1 MTTGVSTERPESAES
16 GGETGTL
23 LLTVLAAATLTAA
36 RSASN
41 SYPWLLLAQSLL
53 AVAGP
58 LAIVLTQRRFPATR
72 RWWDRWLPAVLAV
85 WCLWPLASES
95 VLRLFSIGEAHELVM
110 LVCLQNA
117 ALVLSVYSHRRRCQ
131 QTACLLG
138 GFLVLFAIVIESGTA
153 VGVLAALYGVWLL
166 WWLMARYWERIQHA
180 RSAVQV
186 TRCLPVRWSVMGVT
200 VLSGVLAAAVFGAS
214 GGATYVL
221 RGIMPASGGDRWND
235 PFARAGVRDGDAV
248 VAAQDDA
255 MSFGPV
261 ESQLFLESCMPTLY
275 DMFND
280 LYGEPLKSRQKQE
293 RAVSLA
299 QEKIRQMEQRVAQT
313 QRSGREFSVLR
324 RRTEA
329 KQQALDDRQAPAMLY
344 VVGQV
349 PVHLALE
356 AFDTFDGIAW
366 SYSGHSAEPE
376 ASVPASS
383 PPILRQV
390 EGERS
395 WFCFQPSSLWPIARG
410 TLQHGVKVINLK
422 TNRVPAPPQLTA
434 VHIDRLDQPDFWGW
448 TEDGMAAMVA
458 REHIPQLTV
467 LHLRSR
473 QVDLQVLR
481 EHDFTSRTGSPRGNP
496 AATAEPTPDFE
507 VARSRIRENSGVL
520 REGQRPP
527 QPPNSHEFGYS
538 PSQCATSKTPDANDG
553 GVATLA
559 RAWTGGVPRGWQQVE
574 AVVRR
579 LREDFRLDPDADVSP
594 ESGDVVGYFLRERCG
609 PDYCFATTAAVMLRH
624 LGYRTRLVAGFY
636 ARRER
641 FDRVAG
647 QTTVLP
653 QDAHVWVEVQIDGH
667 TWLTIEPTPGYEPP
681 REVRT
686 WQRWA
691 ATTIRS
697 ALDWSARHPL
707 RLAFCIVL
715 IITGW
720 RTRLRW
726 LDAVAGAVWRVAGL
740 GRPERRLRATI
751 RLLEWRCRLAGRARP
766 DNVTLSHWYGELAAS
781 LPAETAA
788 AVTRFLRQAERA
800 LYRPRTGCEK
810 MGLAPSGNG
819 ENAGKP
825 AVAKVPVPILSQPR
839 TGRAVAGDP
848 GTLLQACRTVVQ
860 ELTLRVLRQTD
871 GGNEMVD
878 LMQRKRRWLC

>member
-1 MTTGVSTERPESAES
+1 
-16 GGETGTL
+16 
-23 LLTVLAAATLTAA
+23 
-36 RSASN
+36 
-41 SYPWLLLAQSLL
+41 
-53 AVAGP
+53 
-58 LAIVLTQRRFPATR
+58 
-72 RWWDRWLPAVLAV
+72 VLAV
-85 WCLWPLASES
+85 WCLWPLAAES

-138 GFLVLFAIVIESGTA
+138 GFLVLFAVVIESGTA

-280 LYGEPLKSRQKQE
+280 LYGEPLKPKQKQE
-293 RAVSLA
+293 RSVSLA

-366 SYSGHSAEPE
+366 SHSGHPAEPE

-383 PPILRQV
+383 PPILQQV
-390 EGERS
+390 EAERS
-395 WFCFQPSSLWPIARG
+395 WFCFQRSSLWPIARG
-410 TLQHGVKVINLK
+410 TLQHGVKLINLK

-434 VHIDRLDQPDFWGW
+434 VHIDRVDQPDFWGW

-481 EHDFTSRTGSPRGNP
+481 EHDFTSRTGSPRENP
-496 AATAEPTPDFE
+496 AATAEPTPD
-507 VARSRIRENSGVL
+507 AD
-520 REGQRPP
+520 
-527 QPPNSHEFGYS
+527 
-538 PSQCATSKTPDANDG
+538 DA
-553 GVATLA
+553 GVAALT
-559 RAWTGGVPRGWQQVE
+559 RAWTDGVPRGWQQVE

-579 LREDFRLDPDADVSP
+579 LREDFRLDPNADVSP
-594 ESGDVVGYFLRERCG
+594 ESGDVVGHFLRERCG

-624 LGYRTRLVAGFY
+624 LGYPTRLVAGFY

-667 TWLTIEPTPGYEPP
+667 TWLAIEPTPGYEPP

-691 ATTIRS
+691 AMTIRS
-697 ALDWSARHPL
+697 AWDWSARHPL
-707 RLAFCIVL
+707 RLAFCVVL
-715 IITGW
+715 IAAGW
-720 RTRLRW
+720 RMRLWW

-751 RLLEWRCRLAGRARP
+751 RLLEWRCRRAGRARP
-766 DNVTLSHWYGELAAS
+766 ANVTLSHWYGELAAS

-788 AVTRFLRQAERA
+788 AVTRFLRQAEPA
-800 LYRPRTGCEK
+800 LYRPRTGC
-810 MGLAPSGNG
+810 
-819 ENAGKP
+819 
-825 AVAKVPVPILSQPR
+825 AVAD
-839 TGRAVAGDP
+839 DP
-848 GTLLQACRTVVQ
+848 GALLQACRTVAQ
-860 ELTLRVLRQTD
+860 GLTLRVLRQTD
-871 GGNEMVD
+871 AGNEMVD
-878 LMQRKRRWLC
+878 WMQRKRRWLC